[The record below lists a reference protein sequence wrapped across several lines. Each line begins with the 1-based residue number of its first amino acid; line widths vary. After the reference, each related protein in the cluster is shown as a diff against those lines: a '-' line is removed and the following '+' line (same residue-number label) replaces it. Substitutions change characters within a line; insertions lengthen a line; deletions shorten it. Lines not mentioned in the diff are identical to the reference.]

1 MKVFYYT
8 APPFLDTAIEIINI
22 LKKRVELHVVIEIAP
37 TSKSSTIL
45 DVAVLPKKPELIHP
59 EKLLSGDSY
68 QKMKPYFD
76 GVASV
81 YFVVH
86 PHDNGLSFSTWKASQ
101 LVLKHV
107 RKMKPDVI
115 HIDAKSLRFIS
126 MAPYL
131 YFFKRVFTT
140 IHDPMPHSGEDHLKA
155 RLIRFLS
162 LGLAKNYFFY
172 SRYARNEFKKLEQ
185 RNKKPTWQLQLFP
198 ITFFR
203 NYVKSKD
210 GQKNHI
216 LFFGRLS
223 PYKGIDVLMEAI
235 PRILTQYPDEKFV
248 IAGKSIEGYQ
258 IDEQVM
264 EKYRDN
270 ITLINRYISNEELAD
285 LFTGAK
291 MVLCPYKD
299 ATQSG
304 VLVTALAL
312 DVPVIA
318 SSVGAFPEY
327 IKENQNGLSVPTGD
341 APALADAVGSLLC
354 NRQYESI
361 AALIK
366 EQNKANQWENNI
378 EELLKAYSQ

>member
-1 MKVFYYT
+1 MKVVYYT
-8 APPFLDTAIEIINI
+8 SPFFLDTAIEIINV
-22 LKKRVELHVVIEIAP
+22 LKGHVELHVVIEIAP

-45 DVAVLPKKPELIHP
+45 NIADLP
-59 EKLLSGDSY
+59 EKPVLMLANELLNAESY
-68 QKMKPYFD
+68 QKMKPYLQ

-81 YFVVH
+81 YFIVH
-86 PHDNGLSFSTWKASQ
+86 PHDNGMSFSTWKASR

-107 RKMKPDVI
+107 RKIEPDVI

-172 SRYARNEFKKLEQ
+172 SKYARNEFKKLEPT
-185 RNKKPTWQLQLFP
+185 NKRSTWQLHLFP
-198 ITFFR
+198 ITFFK
-203 NYVKSKD
+203 NYVKKKD
-210 GQKNHI
+210 NQKNHI

-223 PYKGIDVLMEAI
+223 PYKGIDVLMAAI
-235 PRILTQYPDEKFV
+235 PQILAKYPEEKFV

-258 IDEQVM
+258 IDAQVI
-264 EKYRDN
+264 EKYKDN

-291 MVLCPYKD
+291 MALCPYKD

-312 DVPVIA
+312 NVPVIA

-327 IKENQNGLSVPTGD
+327 IKENQNGLSVPAGN
-341 APALADAVGSLLC
+341 APALADAVCSLLN

-361 AALIK
+361 ATLI
-366 EQNKANQWENNI
+366 EEENKANQWENNI
-378 EELLKAYSQ
+378 EELLKAYNH